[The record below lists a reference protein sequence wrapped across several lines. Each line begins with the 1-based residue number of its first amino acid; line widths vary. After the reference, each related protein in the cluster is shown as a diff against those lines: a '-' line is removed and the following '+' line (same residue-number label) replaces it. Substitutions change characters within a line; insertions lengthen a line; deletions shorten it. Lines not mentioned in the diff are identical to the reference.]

1 MTALPVIQSPLLAA
15 LPGVRHAFFTRE
27 GGVSTGVYAS
37 LNLGSGSKDDPA
49 AVEENRR
56 RAAGHFGLA
65 PDHLLTVYQIHS
77 ARCVRGERP
86 GQDRAEADAL
96 ATDVPGLALGALA
109 ADCAPVLIADPKARI
124 VAAAHAGWKGALGG
138 VVEAAV
144 AEMTALGA
152 DPGQMVAAVG
162 PCIGPASYEVG
173 LEFLETF
180 EAGDPGAGRF
190 FSPGVSAEKRQ
201 FDLPAYVLSR
211 LSRAGVTRAEWTG
224 QDTCPDETRFH
235 SNRRAF
241 KRGEPDYGRLLSAIL
256 IEA

>member
-15 LPGVRHAFFTRE
+15 LPGVRHVFFTRE
-27 GGVSTGVYAS
+27 GGVSTNVYAS

-77 ARCVRGERP
+77 ARCVRGEAP
-86 GQDRAEADAL
+86 GQPRAEADAL

-109 ADCAPVLIADPKARI
+109 ADCAPILFADAEARV

-144 AEMTALGA
+144 AEMVALGA

-201 FDLPAYVLSR
+201 FDLPA
-211 LSRAGVTRAEWTG
+211 
-224 QDTCPDETRFH
+224 
-235 SNRRAF
+235 
-241 KRGEPDYGRLLSAIL
+241 
-256 IEA
+256 